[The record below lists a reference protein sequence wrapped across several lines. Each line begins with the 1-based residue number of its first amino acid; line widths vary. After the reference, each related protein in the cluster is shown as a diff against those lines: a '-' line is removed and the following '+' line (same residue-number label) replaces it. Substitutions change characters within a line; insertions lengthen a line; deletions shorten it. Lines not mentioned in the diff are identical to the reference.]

1 MYVVVYVPADRAS
14 CRPCSRAC
22 TPSRA
27 LHDEERVCVS
37 VSRKRSN
44 DTNNTATA
52 PSQASRRTVRGRQQ
66 LGQALAGR
74 AHERGAKAELL
85 TVELLLTRLV
95 LLLLLLL
102 ICQYTHGHQQYHHEQ
117 CKIREQRSTISM
129 HCRSA
134 SERANGW
141 KRAASSRLMPR
152 VGSDRIALLRDNA
165 IARYTGTSC
174 QPSLLLR
181 RHRCRSPSIS
191 PSLALSLSR
200 CPAVGHA
207 VAAAV
212 ARAVVVARVVVV
224 GRIVARR
231 VAAVVDRRTVARAL
245 GRARAVVR
253 LRARAA
259 PRLRA
264 LRDTIGDTVRALH
277 GMTERTHA
285 TRLFSFPRSR
295 RERERES
302 SAALAISVSLQW
314 LTLIHEPGAR
324 EAAAV
329 LAAAADLLRRYRRS
343 SLCAT

>member
-1 MYVVVYVPADRAS
+1 
-14 CRPCSRAC
+14 
-22 TPSRA
+22 
-27 LHDEERVCVS
+27 
-37 VSRKRSN
+37 
-44 DTNNTATA
+44 
-52 PSQASRRTVRGRQQ
+52 
-66 LGQALAGR
+66 
-74 AHERGAKAELL
+74 
-85 TVELLLTRLV
+85 
-95 LLLLLLL
+95 
-102 ICQYTHGHQQYHHEQ
+102 
-117 CKIREQRSTISM
+117 
-129 HCRSA
+129 
-134 SERANGW
+134 
-141 KRAASSRLMPR
+141 MPR

-212 ARAVVVARVVVV
+212 ARAVVVAHVVVV

-295 RERERES
+295 RERES